1 MNIIFATAT
10 ELGQEMG
17 RRLKAQRMK
26 LGVSQPE
33 LAQRAGVALGTV
45 STFEKTGKTTL
56 ETFMRLVIA
65 LGLVTELENLF
76 TIPVLSIR
84 ELEESLEPPRQR
96 VRRKPKPN
104 RIVSEDGQ

>member
-1 MNIIFATAT
+1 MNINFATAA
-10 ELGQEMG
+10 ELGQEMAQ
-17 RRLKAQRMK
+17 RLKAQRMK

-45 STFEKTGKTTL
+45 SKFENTGKTTL

-65 LGLVTELENLF
+65 LGLVAELENLF

-84 ELEESLEPPRQR
+84 ELEASLEPPRRR

-104 RIVSEDGQ
+104 RIVGDDQ